1 MIISY
6 KTSVQRIFR
15 FLFPLLFICTSYVQ
29 KVSILLYYIEASCFL
44 PFPKLPY
51 VTLYPHMRHII
62 TYFWSTH
69 ASNFFILY
77 IQYHSCLFPSIFI
90 PCWIGTNLLWLWL
103 FLVFASGNCWRILAG
118 GGEIWRFLHT
128 IVFFHIL
135 APKSMNPNFVQE
147 KRSEIQTFS
156 LNRYNYFIF

>member
-1 MIISY
+1 MLRLPDRWSY
-6 KTSVQRIFR
+6 RIK
-15 FLFPLLFICTSYVQ
+15 Q
-29 KVSILLYYIEASCFL
+29 VSIEYFVFCFRYFSFAPLMYRKFLYYYIEASCFL

-103 FLVFASGNCWRILAG
+103 FLVFASGNCWRIWAG

-128 IVFFHIL
+128 IVFFI
-135 APKSMNPNFVQE
+135 
-147 KRSEIQTFS
+147 
-156 LNRYNYFIF
+156 Y